1 MKVLAISI
9 GQVRQVE
16 HEGRKVRTGIFKD
29 PVTGP
34 VALCPTGIV
43 GDVQVDRKN
52 HGGPDKAVYVYS
64 ADNYPYWHHELGVN
78 ALPYGYFGENLTV
91 TGWPDDAVHVGDT
104 FRIGE
109 VILQVT
115 QPRVPCFKLGMKVGD
130 SGFPKRFLASGR
142 VGFYL
147 RVLQIGELCVGDS
160 FERIAEDPGRVSI
173 RDAMLTLLK
182 GPYQQEIITRLL
194 RVEALSAAWRQSL
207 VAKLER

>member
-9 GQVRQVE
+9 GQAHQVE
-16 HEGRKVRTGIFKD
+16 HDGRKIRTAIFKE
-29 PVTGP
+29 PVAGP
-34 VALCPTGIV
+34 VVLRRDGIV

-52 HGGPDKAVYVYS
+52 HGGPDKAVYLYS
-64 ADNYPYWHHELGVN
+64 ADNYPYWQRELGVD

-91 TGWPDDAVHVGDT
+91 TGWPDDAVHIGDT
-104 FRIGE
+104 FRVGE

-130 SGFPKRFLASGR
+130 SAFPKRFLPSGR

-147 RVLQIGELCVGDS
+147 RVLRTGELRVGDG

-173 RDAMLTLLK
+173 RDAMLALLK
-182 GPYQQEIITRLL
+182 GPRQQEIIARLL
-194 RVEALSAAWRQSL
+194 RVEALSTAWRQSL
-207 VAKLER
+207 AEKLER